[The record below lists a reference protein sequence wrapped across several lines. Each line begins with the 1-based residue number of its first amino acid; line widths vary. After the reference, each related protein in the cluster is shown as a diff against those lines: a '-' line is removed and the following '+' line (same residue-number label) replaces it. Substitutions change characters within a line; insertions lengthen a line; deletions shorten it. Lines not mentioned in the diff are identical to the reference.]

1 MNSGEQLVADYLQH
15 IKKCQFIQQSL
26 PTTEEQGEIDVVGID
41 TNNKIIYICEVAI
54 HLETG
59 LQYTKDKRPNNI
71 SKFIE
76 KFERCN
82 NYAVTHWKEY
92 QHIFMLWSPIVK
104 SPKKEFSHSQLK
116 DIKEIVEKL
125 KIKGINII
133 PIINQDFMNCIEE
146 LKNYA
151 SETSKELKSP
161 IMRYMQIESKLKK
174 HINKLNI

>member
-1 MNSGEQLVADYLQH
+1 MNAGEQLVADYLQY
-15 IKKCQFIQQSL
+15 IKKCQFVQQNL

-41 TNNKIIYICEVAI
+41 TNLKIIYICEVAI

-59 LQYTKDKRPNNI
+59 LQYTKGNQTNNV

-82 NYAVTHWKEY
+82 NYASVHWKGY
-92 QHIFMLWSPIVK
+92 QHIFMLWSPIIK

-116 DIKEIVEKL
+116 DVKEIVEKL
-125 KIKGINII
+125 QIRGINII

-146 LKNYA
+146 LKDYA
-151 SETSKELKSP
+151 LTTSKELKSP